1 MVAAVMGII
10 ELGQYAGAIMAI
22 LILAGT
28 AIKWGI
34 VKPIKSYI
42 DQATYPIHPESNGGR
57 SLPDIAKTVN
67 RIEIKLSEVDE
78 RLVAVE
84 NHVTKPTR
92 TKKTTN

>member
-1 MVAAVMGII
+1 MGII

-57 SLPDIAKTVN
+57 SLADVANTVN
-67 RIEIKLSEVDE
+67 RIESHVKELDY
-78 RLVAVE
+78 RLNSIE
-84 NHVTKPTR
+84 ELVTKPTR
-92 TKKTTN
+92 TRKTTT